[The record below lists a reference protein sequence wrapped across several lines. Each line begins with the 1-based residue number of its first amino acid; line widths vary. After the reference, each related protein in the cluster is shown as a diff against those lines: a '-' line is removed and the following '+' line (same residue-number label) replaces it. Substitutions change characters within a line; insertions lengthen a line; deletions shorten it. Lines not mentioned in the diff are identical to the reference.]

1 MKQRKDGRW
10 QKSITINGK
19 RLFFYSSELT
29 ERKAQKDIEQQM
41 LIFADK
47 KQKGEYFGVVA
58 DEWYSSTEPRLSE
71 STYARYGS
79 LIKRCKEY
87 FKDYRIKDITIQG
100 IERFLARLQSQS
112 FSSKSIKAHY
122 SVLRLAFKYAFVN
135 GYTEIDVSTYVTV
148 PKGSEA
154 VTREALTAEQQEV
167 VKNSLDKPF
176 GLFAYTI
183 MYTGMRRGEAIA
195 LRWENIDFENKIIT
209 VSENAIFPTNQPIVK
224 TPKTENGK
232 RKIILLDCLAD
243 VLYPLRGSGFVFT
256 GESIKGNSWYTRQ
269 WKAYQ
274 RATQLDVT
282 PHQLRHTYA
291 TILFEADIDVKD
303 TQTLMGHADISTTRN
318 IYTHIRKNRL
328 EQTAAK
334 LNQFIGK

>member
-19 RLFFYSSELT
+19 RLYFYSFEPT
-29 ERKAQKDIEQQM
+29 ERKAQKDIEQQ
-41 LIFADK
+41 LIAYSAK

-58 DEWYSSTEPRLSE
+58 DEWYSSTEPHLSE
-71 STYARYGS
+71 STFTRYGS
-79 LIKRCKEY
+79 LINRCKLY
-87 FKDYRIKDITIQG
+87 FANFRIKDITIQD
-100 IERFLARLQSQS
+100 IEKFLAQLRFQS
-112 FSSKSIKAHY
+112 FSAKTIKAHY
-122 SVLRLAFKYAFVN
+122 SVLRLCFKYAFVN
-135 GYTEIDVSTYVTV
+135 GYTENDISPYATV

-154 VTREALTAEQQEV
+154 VTREALTDEEQEV

-176 GLFAYTI
+176 GVFAYTI
-183 MYTGMRRGEAIA
+183 MYTGLRRGEAIA

-243 VLYPLRGSGFVFT
+243 VLYPLRGSGFVFSGDT
-256 GESIKGNSWYTRQ
+256 IRGNSWYTRQ

-274 RATQLDVT
+274 QATQLDVT

-303 TQTLMGHADISTTRN
+303 TQALMGHADISTTRN
-318 IYTHIRKNRL
+318 IYTHIRKNRM

-334 LNQFIGK
+334 LNQFVGK

>member
-10 QKSITINGK
+10 QKSITINGE
-19 RLFFYSSELT
+19 RLYFYSSEPT
-29 ERKAQKDIEQQM
+29 EKKAIKDIEQQ
-41 LIFADK
+41 LITYTAK
-47 KQKGEYFGVVA
+47 KQISELFSVVA
-58 DEWYSSTEPRLSE
+58 DEWYSSTEPKLSE

-79 LIKRCKEY
+79 LIKRCKEH
-87 FKDYRIKDITIQG
+87 FSDYHIKDITIQD
-100 IERFLARLQSQS
+100 IERFLAHLRSQS

-135 GYTEIDVSTYVTV
+135 GYIENDVSHYVTV

-154 VTREALTAEQQEV
+154 VTREALTDEQQEV

-243 VLYPLRGSGFVFT
+243 VLYSLRSSGFVFS
-256 GESIKGNSWYTRQ
+256 GDIIRGNSWYTRQ

-274 RATQLDVT
+274 KATELNVT

-303 TQTLMGHADISTTRN
+303 TQALMGHSDISTTRN
-318 IYTHIRKNRL
+318 IYTHIRKSRM

-334 LNQFIGK
+334 LNQFVGK

>member
-10 QKSITINGK
+10 LKQITIDGK
-19 RLFFYSSELT
+19 RLSFYSAADT
-29 ERKAQKDIEQQM
+29 ERKALKDIEQQM
-41 LIFADK
+41 LAYTEK
-47 KQKGEYFGVVA
+47 KTKGKLFETVA
-58 DEWYSSTEPRLSE
+58 DEWYVSTEPKLSE

-79 LIKRCKEY
+79 LIKRCKEHLKEY
-87 FKDYRIKDITIQG
+87 YISDITIQD
-100 IERFLARLQSQS
+100 IERFLAQLSFQS
-112 FSSKSIKAHY
+112 FASKSIKAHY
-122 SVLRLAFKYAFVN
+122 SVIRLVFRYAFIN
-135 GYTEIDVSTYVTV
+135 GYIDNDISPYVTI
-148 PKGSEA
+148 PKGSESI
-154 VTREALTAEQQEV
+154 TRDALTAEQQEI

-195 LRWENIDFENKIIT
+195 LRWEHIDFENKTIS
-209 VSENAIFPTNQPIVK
+209 VSDNAIFPTNQPIVK
-224 TPKTENGK
+224 KPKTENGK
-232 RKIILLDCLAD
+232 RKIILLDCLAK

-256 GESIKGNSWYTRQ
+256 GESIRGNSWYTRQ

-303 TQTLMGHADISTTRN
+303 TQALMGHADISTTRN
-318 IYTHIRKNRL
+318 VYTHIRKNRM

-334 LNQFIGK
+334 LNQFVGK